1 MRRGVAVR
9 FAIFVIAILV
19 SLVYLAP
26 TFVSKEKSGGQKE
39 GLPDWWPSF
48 LPMDRIHLGLDLQ
61 GGSHLILEV
70 KVDKAIENNIE
81 RVKGDLT
88 NILRERGI
96 SGVSV
101 DRVQGTQI
109 QLKIPAANVERV
121 QGVIKGDFPNLAVL
135 NTQTSGGATEIFLSL
150 NKEEM
155 RSLRDYAVDQSLET
169 IRNRIDQFGVSE
181 PVIQREGQTDIL
193 VQLPGIQDP
202 QRAKEIIGKTALLEF
217 KLVDDTANVEDAVR
231 HGPPPGRQ
239 VLYGRGGKGEEGVSG
254 GGEGTPYVLES
265 RTLMTG
271 ETIADARVRP
281 SQQLQ
286 GPYVELVLNSSG
298 ARLFEQITAANVKRR
313 LAIVLDNRVYSAP
326 VIQERIG
333 GGRASITGS
342 FDIKE
347 ARDLAIILRA
357 GALPAPVEI
366 IEERSVGPSLGSD
379 SIRQGVISFVVGI
392 SLVIVFMIVYYK
404 GAGVLADVALIFHI
418 LFLLAILAAFK
429 AVLTLPGI
437 AGIVLI
443 AGMAVD
449 ANVLINERIR
459 EELRAGRAPRS
470 AVEAGYEHALPA
482 IIDTNV
488 TTFLSGLI
496 LFQFGT
502 GPIKGFAVTLCIGIL
517 TTVVTAVYMTR
528 VYYDY
533 RMGVRKLTRISI

>member
-1 MRRGVAVR
+1 
-9 FAIFVIAILV
+9 
-19 SLVYLAP
+19 
-26 TFVSKEKSGGQKE
+26 
-39 GLPDWWPSF
+39 
-48 LPMDRIHLGLDLQ
+48 
-61 GGSHLILEV
+61 
-70 KVDKAIENNIE
+70 
-81 RVKGDLT
+81 
-88 NILRERGI
+88 
-96 SGVSV
+96 
-101 DRVQGTQI
+101 
-109 QLKIPAANVERV
+109 
-121 QGVIKGDFPNLAVL
+121 
-135 NTQTSGGATEIFLSL
+135 
-150 NKEEM
+150 M

-181 PVIQREGQTDIL
+181 PVIQREGQTSIL

-217 KLVDDTANVEDAVR
+217 KLVDEAANVDQAVR
-231 HGPPPGRQ
+231 SGPPPGDQ
-239 VLYGRGGKGEEGVSG
+239 ILYGYGGKGEG
-254 GGEGTPYVLES
+254 GAAGEKVPYVLES

-271 ETIADARVRP
+271 EYIADARVRP

-286 GPYVELVLNSSG
+286 GPYVELILNSSG

-326 VIQERIG
+326 VIQERIS

-379 SIRQGVISFVVGI
+379 SIRQGVISFAVGI
-392 SLVIVFMIVYYK
+392 TLVITFMIVYYK
-404 GAGVLADVALIFHI
+404 GAGVLADIALIFHI

-470 AVEAGYEHALPA
+470 AVEAGYQHALPA

-488 TTFLSGLI
+488 TTFLSGVI

-502 GPIKGFAVTLCIGIL
+502 GPIKGFAVTLCVGIL

-528 VYYDY
+528 IYYDY
-533 RMGVRKLTRISI
+533 RMATRKLTRLSI